1 MKERYPGERRGHR
14 EVVKILATECDKSPP
29 SIYFS
34 ALRWHVADAERGGS
48 ELKEKEKPHAPGHAE
63 RATMSGEDAAE
74 NVVPIARDG

>member
-34 ALRWHVADAERGGS
+34 ALRWHVADAEMVSILKDADPEAAGYMQMMLDQDEQNYS
-48 ELKEKEKPHAPGHAE
+48 EV
-63 RATMSGEDAAE
+63 S
-74 NVVPIARDG
+74 